1 MLVSPL
7 AGRSAGSDDSGFL
20 LVEWTD
26 EGGTTSRARPIAPLH
41 VHHADDEC
49 WYVLDGKLGF
59 LVAGEEIE
67 AGSGDAVFVPAGVPH
82 AYWNAQ
88 EGPTRYLL
96 VVTRRIA
103 DLLHELHAD
112 GATDFGAI
120 FRKYDSELL

>member
-1 MLVSPL
+1 M
-7 AGRSAGSDDSGFL
+7 
-20 LVEWTD
+20 
-26 EGGTTSRARPIAPLH
+26 
-41 VHHADDEC
+41 
-49 WYVLDGKLGF
+49 LDGKLGF
-59 LVAGEEIE
+59 LVDGEEIE